1 MIANIAQRNA
11 HRMAASIQRIATPIV
26 ARSNP
31 AVTSAFK
38 ANNSPLS
45 IRSALRS
52 FHSEKPPA
60 RTVFSPLDTFVRRH
74 NGPSQGEVKEML
86 SAIGLKDMDGL
97 TGKTIPDR
105 IRSTK
110 ALALDHGFTEK
121 EVLERL
127 KHIASK
133 NKIFKNYI
141 GMGYTD
147 VVVPNV
153 ILRNVMENPGW
164 YTQYTPYQPEI
175 AQGRLESLLN
185 YQTMVT
191 DLTGMSIANASLL
204 DEGTAAAEAMI
215 MCWAATKNKKN
226 TFFVDENCHPQTIAC

>member
-1 MIANIAQRNA
+1 MLANIATRNA
-11 HRMAASIQRIATPIV
+11 RRFTASIQRVASLQTPV
-26 ARSNP
+26 AAAYKVP
-31 AVTSAFK
+31 FTT
-38 ANNSPLS
+38 SPLT

-52 FHSEKPPA
+52 IHTEKPPA

-74 NGPSQGEVKEML
+74 NGPSQGEIKEML
-86 SAIGLKDMDGL
+86 SAIGLKDMDSL

-105 IRSTK
+105 IRSTR

-133 NKIFKNYI
+133 NKVFKNYI

-153 ILRNVMENPGW
+153 ILRNVLENPGW
-164 YTQYTPYQPEI
+164 
-175 AQGRLESLLN
+175 
-185 YQTMVT
+185 
-191 DLTGMSIANASLL
+191 
-204 DEGTAAAEAMI
+204 
-215 MCWAATKNKKN
+215 
-226 TFFVDENCHPQTIAC
+226 

>member
-1 MIANIAQRNA
+1 MLANIAQRNA
-11 HRMAASIQRIATPIV
+11 RRVAASIQRIATPSLISR
-26 ARSNP
+26 A
-31 AVTSAFK
+31 
-38 ANNSPLS
+38 SPVSIKTTTPLT

-52 FHSEKPPA
+52 IHTEKPPA

-74 NGPSQGEVKEML
+74 NGPSQAEVKEML

-105 IRSTK
+105 IRSTR

-133 NKIFKNYI
+133 NKVFKNYI

-153 ILRNVMENPGW
+153 ILRNVLENPG
-164 YTQYTPYQPEI
+164 
-175 AQGRLESLLN
+175 
-185 YQTMVT
+185 
-191 DLTGMSIANASLL
+191 
-204 DEGTAAAEAMI
+204 
-215 MCWAATKNKKN
+215 
-226 TFFVDENCHPQTIAC
+226 

>member
-1 MIANIAQRNA
+1 MLANIAQRNA
-11 HRMAASIQRIATPIV
+11 RRMAASVNRIAV
-26 ARSNP
+26 ANSTISNTIISNR
-31 AVTSAFK
+31 VSVKT
-38 ANNSPLS
+38 SPLS

-52 FHSEKPPA
+52 IHTEKPPP
-60 RTVFSPLDTFVRRH
+60 RNLFSPLDSFVRRH
-74 NGPSQGEVKEML
+74 NGPNQNEVKEML
-86 SAIGLKDMDGL
+86 SSIGLKDLDGL

-133 NKIFKNYI
+133 NKVYKNYI

-153 ILRNVMENPGW
+153 ILRNVLENPG
-164 YTQYTPYQPEI
+164 
-175 AQGRLESLLN
+175 
-185 YQTMVT
+185 
-191 DLTGMSIANASLL
+191 
-204 DEGTAAAEAMI
+204 
-215 MCWAATKNKKN
+215 
-226 TFFVDENCHPQTIAC
+226 

>member
-11 HRMAASIQRIATPIV
+11 RRMAASIQRFAATPIV
-26 ARSNP
+26 ARSTAQP
-31 AVTSAFK
+31 VK
-38 ANNSPLS
+38 ATSPLS

-52 FHSEKPPA
+52 FHTEKPPA
-60 RTVFSPLDTFVRRH
+60 RTVFSPLDTFARRH
-74 NGPSQGEVKEML
+74 NGPSQGEIKEML

-105 IRSTK
+105 IRSTR

-133 NKIFKNYI
+133 NKVFKNYI

-164 YTQYTPYQPEI
+164 YVIYYLFMI
-175 AQGRLESLLN
+175 IFCC
-185 YQTMVT
+185 V
-191 DLTGMSIANASLL
+191 
-204 DEGTAAAEAMI
+204 AAEGS
-215 MCWAATKNKKN
+215 KGNRPERKKKKKRGRDKSIETRVKSGSDGGGN
-226 TFFVDENCHPQTIAC
+226 VHLGPPPFILCIHMEF

>member
-1 MIANIAQRNA
+1 MLANIAQRNA
-11 HRMAASIQRIATPIV
+11 RRLATTIQRV
-26 ARSNP
+26 ANTP
-31 AVTSAFK
+31 AVPSFISRPAV
-38 ANNSPLS
+38 APLS

-52 FHSEKPPA
+52 IHTEKPPP

-74 NGPSQGEVKEML
+74 NGPSQGEIKEML

-105 IRSTK
+105 IRSTR

-127 KHIASK
+127 KYIASK
-133 NKIFKNYI
+133 NKLYKNYI

-164 YTQYTPYQPEI
+164 
-175 AQGRLESLLN
+175 
-185 YQTMVT
+185 
-191 DLTGMSIANASLL
+191 
-204 DEGTAAAEAMI
+204 
-215 MCWAATKNKKN
+215 
-226 TFFVDENCHPQTIAC
+226 

>member
-11 HRMAASIQRIATPIV
+11 RRMAASIQRFAATPIV
-26 ARSNP
+26 ARSTAQP
-31 AVTSAFK
+31 VK
-38 ANNSPLS
+38 ATSPLS
-45 IRSALRS
+45 IRFALRS

-74 NGPSQGEVKEML
+74 NGPSQGEIKEML

-105 IRSTK
+105 IRSTR

-133 NKIFKNYI
+133 NKVFKNYI

-164 YTQYTPYQPEI
+164 YVFILLLCVHNYLAVLQRKDPRELGQNAKKKEGEMNQLK
-175 AQGRLESLLN
+175 QG
-185 YQTMVT
+185 
-191 DLTGMSIANASLL
+191 
-204 DEGTAAAEAMI
+204 
-215 MCWAATKNKKN
+215 
-226 TFFVDENCHPQTIAC
+226 